1 MAMVK
6 SEEVNIMAYLCI
18 NGLGK
23 ECDGCMCCRE
33 FEEET
38 KFEGICSKCGIDVYQ
53 NEDFMYLDGKLLCE
67 DCLSIIEGCG

>member
-1 MAMVK
+1 MTMAMVK

-23 ECDGCMCCRE
+23 ECDGCMCCQE
-33 FEEET
+33 QEI
-38 KFEGICSKCGIDVYQ
+38 EGICCECGIDVYQ

-67 DCLSIIEGCG
+67 DCLSIIDEQG